1 MIKIVITVIGKDKPG
16 IIYKISQELAKVKVN
31 ILDVSQTIMQE
42 MFTMMML
49 ADISHT
55 SVEFLY
61 LKQNLIAIG
70 KELGVQIN
78 VQREEIFNEMAKI

>member
-1 MIKIVITVIGKDKPG
+1 
-16 IIYKISQELAKVKVN
+16 
-31 ILDVSQTIMQE
+31 

>member
-16 IIYKISQELAKVKVN
+16 IIYKISQELAKSKVN

-70 KELGVQIN
+70 KDLGVQIN
-78 VQREEIFNEMAKI
+78 VQCEEIFNEMAKI

>member
-16 IIYKISQELAKVKVN
+16 IIYKISQELAKSKVN

-70 KELGVQIN
+70 KDLGVQIN

>member
-55 SVEFLY
+55 SVEFFY

>member
-31 ILDVSQTIMQE
+31 IVDVSQTIMQE